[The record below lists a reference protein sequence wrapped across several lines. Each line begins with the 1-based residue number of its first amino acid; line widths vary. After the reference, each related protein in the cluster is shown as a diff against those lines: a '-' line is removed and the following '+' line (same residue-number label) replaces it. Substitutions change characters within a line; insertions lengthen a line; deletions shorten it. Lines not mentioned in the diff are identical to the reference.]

1 MYKQYGKFDV
11 GKLKKITT
19 MEAVMKYHVWEQE
32 ACLKICEETSIE
44 KGTWS
49 YEGFIIFF
57 VFHWFMLPYF
67 SLFFIFINYFFDHLC
82 MSISICRMDHFWLGL
97 LLLICYLR
105 MYVNSFV
112 LDMDVSSCSCT

>member
-1 MYKQYGKFDV
+1 MLYKQYGKFDV

-49 YEGFIIFF
+49 YEGFVIFF
-57 VFHWFMLPYF
+57 RFLLVYAT
-67 SLFFIFINYFFDHLC
+67 LFFIIFL
-82 MSISICRMDHFWLGL
+82 
-97 LLLICYLR
+97 
-105 MYVNSFV
+105 
-112 LDMDVSSCSCT
+112 

>member
-67 SLFFIFINYFFDHLC
+67 LLFIYRNIFSTTYVFLYPFVV
-82 MSISICRMDHFWLGL
+82 WLIPGL
-97 LLLICYLR
+97 DCY
-105 MYVNSFV
+105 Y
-112 LDMDVSSCSCT
+112 

>member
-1 MYKQYGKFDV
+1 MLYKQYGKFDV

-67 SLFFIFINYFFDHLC
+67 LLFFFSLITFSTTYVCLYPFVV
-82 MSISICRMDHFWLGL
+82 WLIPGL
-97 LLLICYLR
+97 DCY
-105 MYVNSFV
+105 Y
-112 LDMDVSSCSCT
+112 